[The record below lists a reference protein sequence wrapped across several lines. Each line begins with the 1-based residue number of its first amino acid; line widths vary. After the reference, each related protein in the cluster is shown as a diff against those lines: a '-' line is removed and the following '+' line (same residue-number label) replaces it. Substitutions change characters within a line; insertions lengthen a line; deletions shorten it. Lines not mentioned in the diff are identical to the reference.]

1 MPSISH
7 YCPFTYS
14 VFQKINHEKQ
24 KSYFVIKSNDAFLSR
39 QIKQIGI
46 YAKKSVLIIAM
57 AVAALALPLFLIADA
72 GLYVIRKCGVKVTSY
87 FEDFHYF
94 FESSVFESHYNQLK
108 TFVKDYL
115 QKPNQHLYNER
126 EIRIGQPTS
135 FKEKTQD
142 LIAFILNPP
151 SLNSENNKRYFHQ
164 QMLKKVRLLVEE
176 KKEAHANE
184 QEAVNFI
191 EALCEWMY
199 TGPKLAEEMVQFLED
214 HLPSSSMEI
223 LKNADV
229 KDLPSVVKQFYDRL
243 GSESKFNGIVE
254 GVRLYDASYLGDV
267 PSIAYKYPIKVNGNA
282 KNIKIIRTPA
292 VTRDT
297 ERNEKGELTQVKIVE
312 EFMGFLDS
320 YKKQN
325 KVHVYINLMHRVGSE
340 GIRSKAI
347 EEVEVLYPD
356 TLHVITLTKDHS
368 FYWQKDAYQTLNEAA
383 AFKAEF
389 LRQMFDSDPHHYH
402 WSPALGSD
410 WKEKCRAI
418 IEQVHVKSF
427 GEEAELS
434 QQQRM
439 DFIEVAYTEIIE
451 AIFEKLQPESA
462 NESCKSCIDRGAS
475 ALGEQYAKRCHSQRQ
490 EWTERRRKR
499 LAAVTLAPALL
510 AMNRVLQPPRMPR
523 MQSATAHILSIPV
536 AA

>member
-7 YCPFTYS
+7 CCPFTYS

-24 KSYFVIKSNDAFLSR
+24 KSYFVIKSNEAFFSR
-39 QIKQIGI
+39 QMKQIGI
-46 YAKKSVLIIAM
+46 YAKKGVLMVAM
-57 AVAALALPLFLIADA
+57 AVAALALPLFLIVDA
-72 GLYVIRKCGVKVTSY
+72 GLHVMRKFGFQMTPY
-87 FEDFHYF
+87 FDDFHYF
-94 FESSVFESHYNQLK
+94 FESSVFESHSNQLK
-108 TFVKDYL
+108 SFVKGYL
-115 QKPNQHLYNER
+115 QEPNHHFYNER
-126 EIRIGQPTS
+126 EIRIGQPVS

-151 SLNSENNKRYFHQ
+151 SLSSENDKRYFHQ
-164 QMLKKVRLLVEE
+164 QMLEKVRHLVEE
-176 KKEAHANE
+176 KREARADD
-184 QEAVNFI
+184 QEAVKFV

-199 TGPKLAEEMVQFLED
+199 TGPKLGKEMAQFLED
-214 HLPSSSMEI
+214 HLPSSSMDI

-229 KDLPSVVKQFYDRL
+229 KDLPNVIKQFYDRL
-243 GSESKFNGIVE
+243 GSEPKFNGIVE
-254 GVRLYDASYLGDV
+254 RVRLYDASYLGDV
-267 PSIAYKYPIKVNGNA
+267 PSIAYKYPIKVNDTV
-282 KNIKIIRTPA
+282 KDVKIIRTPA

-297 ERNEKGELTQVKIVE
+297 ARNEQGNLTKVKIVE
-312 EFMGFLDS
+312 EFVGFLDS

-347 EEVEVLYPD
+347 ERLEERYPD
-356 TLHVITLTKDHS
+356 TFHAITLTKDHS
-368 FYWQKDAYQTLNEAA
+368 FYWQNDVYYALNDAA

-389 LRQMFDSDPHHYH
+389 LNQMFETNPCHYH
-402 WSPALGSD
+402 WSPALGLD

-418 IEQVHVKSF
+418 IEQVHIKSF
-427 GEEAELS
+427 GGEGELS

-451 AIFEKLQPESA
+451 AILEKLQPDSA

-490 EWTERRRKR
+490 EWTEKRRKR
-499 LAAVTLAPALL
+499 LAAVTLAPAIL

-523 MQSATAHILSIPV
+523 MQSATAHILSTPI